1 MRTAQSKTTGRNGFR
16 DATTHC
22 WLLATLAA
30 LAVLTTVQVVS
41 PGGQAPPMA
50 ESVATSTRGTPA
62 PLRVAGEGGR
72 FRLITRLGRL
82 SVLRSPEERGRSTS
96 HVEQDIR
103 NVCAV
108 GTHVFLVETS
118 IDRSSAAG
126 RDRGSTSSTLPCTSI
141 EQNCR
146 ANGTTLVSS
155 PDGIHFCP
163 DGTPSNQ
170 GGTGPCDENSTGAF
184 RFVLTTVTAVPQCP
198 QPTPT
203 LLV

>member
-1 MRTAQSKTTGRNGFR
+1 MKTAQSKTMGRNGYR
-16 DATTHC
+16 ETTTH
-22 WLLATLAA
+22 WQLLATLAA

-41 PGGQAPPMA
+41 PGDQAPPMA
-50 ESVATSTRGTPA
+50 ESAATSTRGIPA
-62 PLRVAGEGGR
+62 PLRAAGDAGR
-72 FRLITRLGRL
+72 YRLITRLGRL

-96 HVEQDIR
+96 HAEQDIR
-103 NVCAV
+103 NACAV
-108 GTHVFLVETS
+108 GTHVFLVQTP

-126 RDRGSTSSTLPCTSI
+126 RDRGSTSSTSPCSSI
-141 EQNCR
+141 EQGCG
-146 ANGTTLVSS
+146 ANGTILVSS

-170 GGTGPCDENSTGAF
+170 GVTGPCDENSTEAF
-184 RFVLTTVTAVPQCP
+184 RYVLTTVTAVAQCP